1 MSEYLFNDQLSV
13 FKKNID
19 FLINLYDKK
28 KLPQTLLFIGEKGIG
43 KLNVAYHLVNYILSK
58 NDENEY
64 YTSTYKIN
72 PNNKTYNLL
81 LNNSHPNFFLISLK
95 ENKKNIDIEQIKYM
109 KNFLNITSFNNKP
122 KIILINGSE
131 SLNSSSSNSLLKSL
145 EENLNNV
152 FFILV
157 HDIKKNIL
165 HTIKS
170 RCIQFNFFLQSDDRK
185 NRINEILDNQYN
197 HLSSDFKNKYLSPT
211 FFKNLLEYCNKNNLK
226 LIDMNLDNLLYDI
239 IEKKNYYWGSDFKLQ
254 TPWPEGQAVM
264 NTKFVDTTYEAAH
277 CLYAGKMS
285 KIGNSIWMGDFMT
298 PGDIQLYPMD
308 EREVFDIDYEWQ
320 FQYYE
325 NLYKS
330 GVR

>member
-1 MSEYLFNDQLSV
+1 MSEYLFNNELSV

-19 FLINLYDKK
+19 FFINLYDKK

-43 KLNVAYHLVNYILSK
+43 KLNVAYHLVNYILSE
-58 NDENEY
+58 NEENEY

-170 RCIQFNFFLQSDDRK
+170 RCIQFNFFLQSNDRK
-185 NRINEILDNQYN
+185 KRINEILDNQYN

-239 IEKKNYYWGSDFKLQ
+239 IEKKNYIK
-254 TPWPEGQAVM
+254 
-264 NTKFVDTTYEAAH
+264 NKFVLSNFFLLIQLF
-277 CLYAGKMS
+277 LYK
-285 KIGNSIWMGDFMT
+285 KIKNKKNNNKYFYLLKYFTQRSDDVIKFNLDFESYVLEFKNSI
-298 PGDIQLYPMD
+298 YN
-308 EREVFDIDYEWQ
+308 E
-320 FQYYE
+320 
-325 NLYKS
+325 K
-330 GVR
+330 